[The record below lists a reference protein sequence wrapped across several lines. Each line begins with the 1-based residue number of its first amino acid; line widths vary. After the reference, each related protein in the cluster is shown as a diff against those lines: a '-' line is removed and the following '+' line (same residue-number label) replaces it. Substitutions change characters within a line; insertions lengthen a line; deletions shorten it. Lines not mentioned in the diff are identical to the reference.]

1 LQQVIGVGGITAA
14 TLLAELPELGRLD
27 RAQVAALA
35 GVAPHERSSGRW
47 RGQRHIGGGRAPVRR
62 VLYMAALVAAQRN
75 PILRQFYQRLRA
87 KGKPAKVA
95 LTALMR
101 KLVVL
106 LNHLLKNPNFQ
117 LAT

>member
-1 LQQVIGVGGITAA
+1 
-14 TLLAELPELGRLD
+14 
-27 RAQVAALA
+27 
-35 GVAPHERSSGRW
+35 
-47 RGQRHIGGGRAPVRR
+47 
-62 VLYMAALVAAQRN
+62 MAALVAAQRN